1 MSHTL
6 TDSEFYRVLS
16 CQRRRLAIE
25 FLWDAAVP
33 TPLPAVADAVAAVE
47 AGVDPAPRALRE
59 SVYTSLRQTHVPT
72 LERYGLVADAD
83 GGLRATPAAKRV
95 VRRLRDT
102 GPFGLRWSEQYRA
115 IGVLGLCS
123 VVAALAGV
131 PLFAAFDPLLPA
143 IVSLAAYA
151 VTSAYHAWTLY
162 PRGSR
167 SPRGLAVEEEW
178 APTRA

>member
-1 MSHTL
+1 MTNTL

-25 FLWDAAVP
+25 FLWDAAAP
-33 TPLPAVADAVAAVE
+33 TSLATVADAVAAVE
-47 AGVDPAPRALRE
+47 SGVDPAPRAVRE
-59 SVYTSLRQTHVPT
+59 SVYTSLRQTHLPT
-72 LERYGLVADAD
+72 LERYGLVADGD
-83 GGLRATPAAKRV
+83 TGFHATPAAKRV
-95 VRRLRDT
+95 VRRIRDT

-123 VVAALAGV
+123 VVAALAGI
-131 PLFAAFDPLLPA
+131 PLFGAVDPLLPA

-167 SPRGLAVEEEW
+167 SPRGNTVEEEW
-178 APTRA
+178 QPTSA

>member
-1 MSHTL
+1 MTHTL
-6 TDSEFYRVLS
+6 TDTEFYRVLS

-25 FLWDAAVP
+25 FLWDAAAP
-33 TPLPAVADAVAAVE
+33 TPLSTVADAVAAVE

-72 LERYGLVADAD
+72 LERHGLVADGGD
-83 GGLRATPAAKRV
+83 GLRATPATKRV

-102 GPFGLRWSEQYRA
+102 GPLGLRWSEQYRA

-131 PLFAAFDPLLPA
+131 PLLGAIDPLVPA
-143 IVSLAAYA
+143 IISLVAYA
-151 VTSAYHAWTLY
+151 GTSAYHAWTLY
-162 PRGSR
+162 PRGPR
-167 SPRGLAVEEEW
+167 SPRSDAVEEEW
-178 APTRA
+178 HPTGA